1 MNRRELMSL
10 VGGAAAAWPLAARA
24 QQPNRMR
31 RIGML
36 ATGISKDDPEW
47 RARMAALL
55 PLLQRLGWTV
65 GHNIQIEYHYAV
77 GDAER
82 IRAAVKEL
90 TALAPDVI
98 LVMSNPLLA
107 ALMQE
112 TRTIPIVFVQVAD
125 PVGSGF
131 VASLVRPGGNVTGF
145 TNFEPS
151 MGGKWLEVLK
161 EAAPRVTRAAVLYHP
176 QTPANV
182 SLLRAAEAAGPSL
195 GVAVAAAPVK
205 NLAEIE
211 HAVMAAAREPNGGL
225 VLIPHPVTVG
235 TGARARIAEWVIQH
249 RLPIVGA
256 FRFVATSG
264 GLISYGIDAVDLF
277 RRSADYI
284 DRILRGA
291 NPGDLPVQA
300 PIKFELVV
308 NLMTAKALG
317 LEMPP
322 MLLARADEV
331 IE

>member
-1 MNRRELMSL
+1 MRRREFISL

-24 QQPNRMR
+24 QQGERTR
-31 RIGML
+31 RLGVL
-36 ATGISKDDPEW
+36 ATGISENDPEW
-47 RARMAALL
+47 QARMAALL
-55 PLLQRLGWTV
+55 PRLQKLGWTV
-65 GHNIQIEYHYAV
+65 GNNIQIEYRYVA

-82 IRAAVKEL
+82 VQATVKEL

-107 ALMQE
+107 ALMKE

-125 PVGSGF
+125 PVSSGF

-145 TNFEPS
+145 TNFELS

-161 EAAPRVTRAAVLYHP
+161 EAAPQVTRAAVLYHP
-176 QTPANV
+176 HTPANV
-182 SLLRAAEAAGPSL
+182 SLLHAAEAAGLPL
-195 GVAVAAAPVK
+195 GVAVTAAPVN
-205 NLAEIE
+205 NLEEIDR
-211 HAVMAAAREPNGGL
+211 AVMAAAREPNGGV

-235 TGARARIAEWVIQH
+235 TGARARIAEWLIQH

-264 GLISYGIDAVDLF
+264 GLISYGVDAVDLY
-277 RRSADYI
+277 RRSADYV

-291 NPGDLPVQA
+291 NPGELPVQA
-300 PIKFELVV
+300 PIKFELVI
-308 NLMTAKALG
+308 NLKTAKALG
-317 LEMPP
+317 IEVPP
-322 MLLARADEV
+322 TLLARADEV